1 MGYIMDK
8 KYILAIDQGTTG
20 SRVILFNHD
29 GQAAFSAYRE
39 IRQIYPNPGWV
50 EHDPYDHVS
59 SVYECAE
66 EVFLRSGIIPTQ
78 VEAIGITNQRETTIL
93 WDRESGKPLYNA
105 IVWQCRRTADYCD
118 MLKSQGYE
126 KAIRGK
132 TGLFIDPYFS
142 ATKIKWIID
151 NVGGVKQK
159 IKAGKVCMGTVDSW
173 LIYNLSGGKYHVTDY
188 SNASRT
194 MLLNIHSLDWDADI
208 LGILGIDR
216 QILPE
221 LKPTS
226 GILAHTGKG
235 GAFGKIFNSEIPVSG
250 VAGDQQSALFG
261 QGCFRPGMAKNTY
274 GTALGLM
281 MNIGSKPVLS
291 DNGLLTDLLGVINKE
306 VYYSLEGLV
315 YIGGAAIQWLRDGIK
330 IIKDAHE
337 CDILSEKVKDTGG
350 VYVVPAFTGL
360 GAPYWDSYARG
371 IILGITGGT
380 SREHICR
387 ATLESIAYQ
396 SKDMIDAMTADS
408 GKSLTALRVD
418 GGATKSDFLMQFQAD
433 ILGIPVERPKVTE
446 MAALGAAYLAG
457 LGVGFW
463 DSFTGLEKQW
473 QLDKRYEPQMDLKKR
488 EELYSGW
495 KRAVERSFGWAR

>member
-8 KYILAIDQGTTG
+8 KYILAVDQGTTG
-20 SRVILFNHD
+20 SRVILFNHE
-29 GQAAFSAYRE
+29 GEVTCSAYRE
-39 IRQIYPNPGWV
+39 IRQIYPKPGWV
-50 EHDPYDHVS
+50 EHDPDEYVS
-59 SVYECAE
+59 SVRECAE
-66 EVFLRSGIIPTQ
+66 EAFLRSGISTSQI
-78 VEAIGITNQRETTIL
+78 EAMGITNQRETTIL

-118 MLKSQGYE
+118 VLKSQGHE
-126 KAIRGK
+126 KVIRKK

-151 NVGGVKQK
+151 NVSGVKQK
-159 IKAGKVCMGTVDSW
+159 IDAGKVCMGTVDSW
-173 LIYNLSGGKYHVTDY
+173 LIFNLSGGRYHVTDY

-194 MLLNIHSLDWDADI
+194 MLLNIHTLDWDDEI

-216 QILPE
+216 NILPE

-226 GILAHTGKG
+226 GIMAHTDKNGV
-235 GAFGKIFNSEIPVSG
+235 FGKVFNCEIPVSG

-261 QGCFRPGMAKNTY
+261 QGCFKPGMAKNTY

-281 MNIGSKPVLS
+281 MNIGSKPVIS
-291 DNGLLTDLLGVINKE
+291 NNGLLTDLLGVINKD

-337 CDILSEKVKDTGG
+337 CDILSEKVKNTGG
-350 VYVVPAFTGL
+350 VYIVPAFTGL

-371 IILGITGGT
+371 TIIGITRGT

-408 GKSLTALRVD
+408 GRALSALRVD

-463 DSFTGLEKQW
+463 DSFTDLEKQW
-473 QLDKRYEPQMDLKKR
+473 QLDKRYEPQMGLQKR
-488 EELYSGW
+488 QDLYSGW
-495 KRAVERSFGWAR
+495 KRAVERSLNWAR

>member
-39 IRQIYPNPGWV
+39 IMQIYPNPGWV

-59 SVYECAE
+59 SVYECTE
-66 EVFLRSGIIPTQ
+66 EVFLRSGINPEQ

-105 IVWQCRRTADYCD
+105 IVWQCRRTADYCG

-126 KAIRGK
+126 NAIRKK

-151 NVGGVKQK
+151 NVDGVKQK
-159 IKAGKVCMGTVDSW
+159 IEAGKVCMGTVDSW
-173 LIYNLSGGKYHVTDY
+173 LIFNLSGGKYHVTDY

-194 MLLNIHSLDWDADI
+194 MLLNIHSLDWDDDI
-208 LGILGIDR
+208 LEIFGISR

-226 GILAHTGKG
+226 GIIAQTGKS
-235 GAFGKIFNSEIPVSG
+235 GAFGKVFNKEIPVSG

-281 MNIGSKPVLS
+281 MNIGSTPVMS
-291 DNGLLTDLLGVINKE
+291 NNGLMTDLLGVINKD

-330 IIKDAHE
+330 IIKYAHE

-371 IILGITGGT
+371 IIIGITGGT

-463 DSFTGLEKQW
+463 ESFTVLEKQW

-495 KRAVERSFGWAR
+495 KRAVERSFNWAR

>member
-1 MGYIMDK
+1 MDE
-8 KYILAIDQGTTG
+8 KYILAVDQGTTG
-20 SRVILFNHD
+20 SRVILFNHK
-29 GQAAFSAYRE
+29 GEAACSAYRE

-50 EHDPYDHVS
+50 EHDPGELVS
-59 SVYECAE
+59 SVYECAQ
-66 EVFLRSGIIPTQ
+66 EVFLSSKISAVK

-93 WDRESGKPLYNA
+93 WDKDSGKPLYNA

-118 MLKSQGYE
+118 MLKSKGYE
-126 KAIRGK
+126 KIIREK
-132 TGLFIDPYFS
+132 TGLLIDPYFS

-151 NVGGVKQK
+151 NISGIKQK

-173 LIYNLSGGKYHVTDY
+173 LIFNLSGGKYHVTDY

-194 MLLNIHSLDWDADI
+194 MLLNIHTLDWDDELLEI
-208 LGILGIDR
+208 FGIDR
-216 QILPE
+216 HILPE

-226 GILAHTGKG
+226 GIMAYTDKSA
-235 GAFGKIFNSEIPVSG
+235 AFGKIFNCEMPVSG

-261 QGCFRPGMAKNTY
+261 QGCFKPGMAKNTY

-281 MNIGSKPVLS
+281 MNIGPKPVLS
-291 DNGLLTDLLGVINKE
+291 NNGLLTDLLWVIDKDAC
-306 VYYSLEGLV
+306 YSLESLV
-315 YIGGAAIQWLRDGIK
+315 FIGGAAIQWLRDGIK
-330 IIKDAHE
+330 IIKDARE

-360 GAPYWDSYARG
+360 CAPYWDSHARG
-371 IILGITGGT
+371 IIIGITGGT

-396 SKDMIDAMTADS
+396 SKDMLDSMTADS
-408 GKSLTALRVD
+408 GNPPSSLRVD

-463 DSFTGLEKQW
+463 DSFTELEKYW
-473 QLDKRYEPQMDLKKR
+473 QLDKRYEPQMDLQKR
-488 EELYSGW
+488 DELYGGW
-495 KRAVERSFGWAR
+495 KRAVERSFNWAR

>member
-1 MGYIMDK
+1 VDK

-20 SRVILFNHD
+20 TRVILFNHE
-29 GQAAFSAYRE
+29 GEVERSAYRE

-50 EHDPYDHVS
+50 EHDPEEHIS
-59 SVYECAE
+59 SVYACTE
-66 EVFLRSGIIPTQ
+66 EIFSKSSISPAQ

-93 WDRESGKPLYNA
+93 WDKDSGKPLYNA
-105 IVWQCRRTADYCD
+105 IVWQCRRTSDYCS
-118 MLKSQGYE
+118 MLKSKGYE
-126 KAIRGK
+126 KTIREK
-132 TGLFIDPYFS
+132 TGLFVDPYFS

-151 NVGGVKQK
+151 NVDGVKQR
-159 IKAGKVCMGTVDSW
+159 IASGKVCMGNVDSW

-194 MLLNIHSLDWDADI
+194 MLLNIHTLDWDDEI
-208 LGILGIDR
+208 LEIFGIDR

-226 GILAHTGKG
+226 GIMAHTVKN
-235 GAFGKIFNSEIPVSG
+235 GAFGKIFNREIPVSG
-250 VAGDQQSALFG
+250 VAGDQQAALFG
-261 QGCFRPGMAKNTY
+261 QGCFKPGMAKNTY
-274 GTALGLM
+274 GTSLALM
-281 MNIGSKPVLS
+281 VNIGHKPVLS
-291 DNGLLTDLLGVINKE
+291 NNGLLTDLSWVIGKD
-306 VYYSLEGLV
+306 VYYSFEGV
-315 YIGGAAIQWLRDGIK
+315 VFIGGAAIQWLRDGLK

-337 CDILSEKVKDTGG
+337 CDVMSEKVKDTGG

-371 IILGITGGT
+371 TIVGITRGT
-380 SREHICR
+380 SGEHICR

-396 SKDMIDAMTADS
+396 SKDMIDSMTADS
-408 GKSLTALRVD
+408 GKAPVSLRVD

-433 ILGIPVERPKVTE
+433 ILGIPVEKPKVTE

-463 DSFTGLEKQW
+463 DSLADLEKYW

-488 EELYSGW
+488 EELYGGW
-495 KRAVERSFGWAR
+495 KRAVERSFNWAR